1 MTKLT
6 RSERLAAAL
15 AVEKGDSIDSVAK
28 ELGISRSVVSRS
40 VHLYREQGEA
50 GFHNTG
56 KAIYTAAQKLVILET
71 MHSQGLSYEEAR
83 VKYGIFG
90 CATIWNWE
98 HRYMENGM
106 EGLKPKKKGRPPRVP
121 KPKVPL
127 TPYEQLLAENEYLRA
142 ENEYLKKL
150 NALVAER
157 EAREKHDETT
167 E

>member
-6 RSERLAAAL
+6 RLERLAAAL
-15 AVEKGDSIDSVAK
+15 AVEMGDSINNVAK
-28 ELGISRSVVSRS
+28 ELGISKSVVSRS

-50 GFHNTG
+50 GFHTAG
-56 KAIYTAAQKLVILET
+56 KASYTTAQKLVVLEA

-83 VKYGIFG
+83 VKFGILG

-106 EGLKPKKKGRPPRVP
+106 EGLKPKEKGRRPRVP
-121 KPKVPL
+121 RPKAPL

-157 EAREKHDETT
+157 ETREKHDGASE
-167 E
+167 